1 VNLLYSKETNIK
13 CIVSI
18 MKYIYISDKTKD
30 NFNLIE
36 LPSPQIRL
44 SYKNIKKSNN
54 KWGIFLFDK
63 DKIIG
68 VCEVIEEEEN
78 GITFLLIAWV
88 FIEEEYRGEN
98 LCYEILKRTI
108 KKNEKK
114 GGMLIKVVVS
124 GGEPILK
131 CLIKVFTEHKYK
143 IQKYKSDKKEN
154 IKQLNFITSEDAIKI
169 EKKNLKADIWQTL
182 FFSP

>member
-1 VNLLYSKETNIK
+1 
-13 CIVSI
+13 

-68 VCEVIEEEEN
+68 VCEVMEEEEN
-78 GITFLLIAWV
+78 GITFLLIV
-88 FIEEEYRGEN
+88 YVLIDEEYIGKN
-98 LCYEILKRTI
+98 LCYEIVKRTI
-108 KKNEKK
+108 LKNEKK
-114 GGMLIKVVVS
+114 KGSVLIKVVIA

-131 CLIKVFTEHKYK
+131 CLLKVFSELKYE
-143 IQKYKSDKKEN
+143 IQKYKSDKNEN
-154 IKQLNFITSEDAIKI
+154 IKQLKFITSEEAIKI
-169 EKKNLKADIWQTL
+169 EKKNLKTDMWQTL
-182 FFSP
+182 FFVLKT

>member
-1 VNLLYSKETNIK
+1 
-13 CIVSI
+13 
-18 MKYIYISDKTKD
+18 MKYIYISNKTKD

-36 LPSPQIRL
+36 LPSINIRQ

-54 KWGIFLFDK
+54 KWGMFLFDK

-78 GITFLLIAWV
+78 GITFLLIV
-88 FIEEEYRGEN
+88 YIFIEEEYRGKN

-114 GGMLIKVVVS
+114 KGSVLIKTVIA

-131 CLIKVFTEHKYK
+131 CLLKVFNELKYK
-143 IQKYKSDKKEN
+143 IQKYKSDKTEN
-154 IKQLNFITSEDAIKI
+154 IKQLKFITSEEAIKI
-169 EKKNLKADIWQTL
+169 EKKNLKTDIWQTL
-182 FFSP
+182 FFVPKT